1 MKFLLD
7 LATSDPSNKALMNAH
22 FIPDGV
28 DCTGVVGIANSTGE
42 CGKKIYP
49 KSSFH
54 KIVFYVFIFDSGNY
68 LRMRKTKLLVS
79 PGFNFRLKITYLN
92 YKSPILLIDYSWLAK
107 TVALN

>member
-42 CGKKIYP
+42 CGKKFTP
-49 KSSFH
+49 NLLF
-54 KIVFYVFIFDSGNY
+54 
-68 LRMRKTKLLVS
+68 TKLFFTYSFLIRAIIC
-79 PGFNFRLKITYLN
+79 GCGKQNFWSHRD
-92 YKSPILLIDYSWLAK
+92 SILD
-107 TVALN
+107 